1 MNFNQGEFLDIT
13 IPLILEAKFG
23 DDPLQILP
31 ISETTPDLSKI
42 RVGQIRR
49 RSSHFGGN
57 LVFLIIF
64 IRSLLR

>member
-13 IPLILEAKFG
+13 IPLILEAKFVG
-23 DDPLQILP
+23 DPLQILP
-31 ISETTPDLSKI
+31 ISKTAPDLSKI
-42 RVGQIRR
+42 RVGQIKR

-64 IRSLLR
+64 IRSLPR